1 MYLLLCQI
9 IESSPSHVEE
19 YCLCISNIIHLA
31 DLGSNGMFQVS
42 FGAWQQVKNL
52 KELLKT
58 LSSRCHYRCHL

>member
-19 YCLCISNIIHLA
+19 YCLCISSIIHLA

-42 FGAWQQVKNL
+42 FGAWQQENSL
-52 KELLKT
+52 W
-58 LSSRCHYRCHL
+58 

>member
-19 YCLCISNIIHLA
+19 YCLWISSIIQLA

-42 FGAWQQVKNL
+42 FGAWQEENSL
-52 KELLKT
+52 W
-58 LSSRCHYRCHL
+58 